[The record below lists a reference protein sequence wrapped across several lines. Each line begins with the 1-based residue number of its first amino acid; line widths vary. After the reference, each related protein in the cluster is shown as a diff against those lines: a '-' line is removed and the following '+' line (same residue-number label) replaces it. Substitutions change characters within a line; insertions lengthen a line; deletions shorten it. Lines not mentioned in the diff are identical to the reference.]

1 MATNPFQTFT
11 GDWWKQVLGEYEPAQ
26 YYSSP
31 TGLGFAAGSPRRRR
45 YFGDASQDIMQ
56 DYYGTAGTAMRAGQ
70 APSSFMEFLQT
81 DPWSS
86 RYASLPQSARNVTG
100 MAANPRTR
108 FLFNY

>member
-11 GDWWKQVLGEYEPAQ
+11 GDWWQQVLGQYEPAQ

-31 TGLGFAAGSPRRRR
+31 AGLGFAAGSPRRRR
-45 YFGDASQDIMQ
+45 YFGDAYQDIMQ
-56 DYYGTAGTAMRAGQ
+56 DYYGAAGTSMRAGQ
-70 APSSFMEFLQT
+70 APGSFMEFLET
-81 DPWSS
+81 DPWTS
-86 RYASLPQSARNVTG
+86 RYTSLPQSARNVTG